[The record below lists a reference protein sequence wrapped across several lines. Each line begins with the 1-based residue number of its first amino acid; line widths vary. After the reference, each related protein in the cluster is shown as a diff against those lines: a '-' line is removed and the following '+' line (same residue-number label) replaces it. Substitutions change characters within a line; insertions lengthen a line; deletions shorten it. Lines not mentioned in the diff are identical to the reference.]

1 MKPPSPN
8 RAGMIRVS
16 WCLGRDMAPGPFF
29 LLALPTG
36 ALTSLWSIDL
46 GYTEHNLCNTSE
58 SYDGLTRAGLCL
70 ADTDEGSPVM
80 TQEEKQERREQNI
93 AALLSDRSTPVVPE
107 RRPAVLRQ
115 H

>member
-1 MKPPSPN
+1 
-8 RAGMIRVS
+8 
-16 WCLGRDMAPGPFF
+16 
-29 LLALPTG
+29 
-36 ALTSLWSIDL
+36 
-46 GYTEHNLCNTSE
+46 
-58 SYDGLTRAGLCL
+58 
-70 ADTDEGSPVM
+70 M